1 MPLWSVSKPR
11 VARLCDSRIPSSNL
25 ADIAVKVKKEDL
37 SQHMA
42 TDDDDDDDDDD
53 GHGGLQRGLMQPA
66 QT

>member
-1 MPLWSVSKPR
+1 MPLWSVIKPR
-11 VARLCDSRIPSSNL
+11 AARLCDPRIPSSNL
-25 ADIAVKVKKEDL
+25 ADIDVKVKKEDL

-42 TDDDDDDDDDD
+42 TDDDDDDD